1 MSKVRNKRKERRKV
15 QLTRAER
22 KQIEQIKAQ
31 VAKPKYPQ
39 SAQQTIPYL
48 RMYPDGICR
57 VTEKLYSKTVRF
69 FDINYQQAQDS
80 DKDAIFGGWSGIQNF
95 YQPGVF
101 IQYSYPNIK
110 TNEEEFE
117 KNLIMAPREDG
128 HNDVRD
134 EMTGVLMG
142 QVEKGN
148 NAIERTK
155 YATIAIEA
163 DSLRSAKVRLE
174 QTELQMLN
182 HYKRLGIRGEPMDGK
197 QRLELL
203 YRILHM
209 DDPQSAFHFDWKWLP
224 ASGLSTKDFIAP
236 SSLYFKDPHRFYIGK
251 KMATV
256 SYLHILAAELDD
268 RVLVDFLNMET
279 TQVVTMHIQSIDH
292 VEAIKMVKHK
302 LTDLNRSKIDE
313 QKKAVRSGYD
323 IDILP
328 SDLNTYTTDFNAM
341 LQSLT
346 SHNERL
352 FLMTFTILHTGDT
365 RKELDSVIMQAKGI
379 AQEKLCQ
386 LIPLDYQQ
394 EEGFVSALPLGLNK
408 VEIQR
413 TMTTSGVAIFLP
425 FITQELFQRDPEAL
439 YYGLNALTNNLIM
452 ANRKSLKNPNGLILG
467 TPGCFSGDT
476 AISMADES
484 YRTFA
489 ELVERGITEAD
500 VCAYDAVNHC
510 IVRTRAKDIRIEK
523 YVNELCV
530 LNFSDTSIR
539 CTGSHQ
545 IMMENGQYIEARSI
559 KPGMKLSGNKT
570 VQSVERQHYDAPVPV
585 YDMGV
590 PYFRNFVLA
599 CGLVVH
605 NSGKSFSA
613 KREIANVFLATQD
626 HIMICDP
633 EGEYYPLV
641 NRLKGQVIRISP
653 TSTDYINPL
662 DINVNYSDGDDPI
675 RLKSD
680 FILSLCE
687 LVLGEQE
694 GVGAQQKSIIDR
706 ALREIYKPFF
716 ADPVPEKMPI
726 LGDLYNKL
734 RSMEEPEAAEVAT
747 ALELY
752 VTGSL
757 NVFNHQ
763 TNVELN
769 NRLVCYD
776 IKHLGQNL
784 KKLGMLIV
792 QDQVWNR
799 VTINRAQRRSTWYY
813 MDEFHLLLR
822 EPQTAAYSIE
832 IWKRFRKWGGVPT
845 GITQNVKDLLIS
857 REVESIFE
865 NSEFIMMLNQAPGDS
880 AELAKRLH
888 ISDHQLSH
896 VTQAGEGEG
905 LLFFGNVIIP
915 FVDRFPKDTE
925 LYRIM
930 TTKPS
935 EMLKEDE
942 AE

>member
-31 VAKPKYPQ
+31 VAKPKHPQ

-57 VTEKLYSKTVRF
+57 VTDKLYSKTVQF
-69 FDINYQQAQDS
+69 YDINYQQAQDS

-117 KNLIMAPREDG
+117 KNLIMAPQEDG

-439 YYGLNALTNNLIM
+439 YYGLNTLTNNLIM

-467 TPGCFSGDT
+467 TPG
-476 AISMADES
+476 
-484 YRTFA
+484 
-489 ELVERGITEAD
+489 
-500 VCAYDAVNHC
+500 
-510 IVRTRAKDIRIEK
+510 
-523 YVNELCV
+523 
-530 LNFSDTSIR
+530 
-539 CTGSHQ
+539 
-545 IMMENGQYIEARSI
+545 
-559 KPGMKLSGNKT
+559 
-570 VQSVERQHYDAPVPV
+570 
-585 YDMGV
+585 
-590 PYFRNFVLA
+590 
-599 CGLVVH
+599 
-605 NSGKSFSA
+605 SGKSFSA

-832 IWKRFRKWGGVPT
+832 IWKRFRKWGGIPT

-942 AE
+942 AV

>member
-22 KQIEQIKAQ
+22 KQIEQIRAQ
-31 VAKPKYPQ
+31 VAKPKHPQ

-48 RMYPDGICR
+48 RMYPDGVCR
-57 VTEKLYSKTVRF
+57 VTDKLYSKTMQF
-69 FDINYQQAQDS
+69 YDINYQQAQDS

-95 YQPGVF
+95 YQPGVH
-101 IQYSYPNIK
+101 IQYSYPNFK
-110 TNEEEFE
+110 TNEAEFE
-117 KNLIMAPREDG
+117 RDLILNPQEDG
-128 HNDVRD
+128 NNDIRD
-134 EMTGVLMG
+134 EFTGMLMG

-148 NAIERTK
+148 NAIVRTK
-155 YATIAIEA
+155 YATISVEA

-209 DDPQSAFHFDWKWLP
+209 DDPQSAFRFDWKWLP

-236 SSLYFKDPHRFYIGK
+236 SSLYFKEAHRFCIGK

-467 TPGCFSGDT
+467 TPG
-476 AISMADES
+476 
-484 YRTFA
+484 
-489 ELVERGITEAD
+489 
-500 VCAYDAVNHC
+500 
-510 IVRTRAKDIRIEK
+510 
-523 YVNELCV
+523 
-530 LNFSDTSIR
+530 
-539 CTGSHQ
+539 
-545 IMMENGQYIEARSI
+545 
-559 KPGMKLSGNKT
+559 
-570 VQSVERQHYDAPVPV
+570 
-585 YDMGV
+585 
-590 PYFRNFVLA
+590 
-599 CGLVVH
+599 
-605 NSGKSFSA
+605 SGKSFSA

-832 IWKRFRKWGGVPT
+832 IWKRFRKWGGIPT

-942 AE
+942 AV

>member
-22 KQIEQIKAQ
+22 KQIEQIRAQ
-31 VAKPKYPQ
+31 VAKPKHPQ

-48 RMYPDGICR
+48 RMYPDGVCR
-57 VTEKLYSKTVRF
+57 VTDKLYSKTVQF
-69 FDINYQQAQDS
+69 YDINYQQAQDS

-95 YQPGVF
+95 YQPGVH
-101 IQYSYPNIK
+101 IQYSYPNFK
-110 TNEEEFE
+110 TNEAEFE
-117 KNLIMAPREDG
+117 RDLILNPQEDG
-128 HNDVRD
+128 NNDIRD
-134 EMTGVLMG
+134 EFTGMLMG

-148 NAIERTK
+148 NAIVRTK
-155 YATIAIEA
+155 YATISVEA

-203 YRILHM
+203 FRILHM
-209 DDPQSAFHFDWKWLP
+209 DDPQSAFRFDWKWLP

-236 SSLYFKDPHRFYIGK
+236 SSLYFKEAHRFCIGK

-328 SDLNTYTTDFNAM
+328 SDLNTYTSDFNAM

-467 TPGCFSGDT
+467 TPG
-476 AISMADES
+476 
-484 YRTFA
+484 
-489 ELVERGITEAD
+489 
-500 VCAYDAVNHC
+500 
-510 IVRTRAKDIRIEK
+510 
-523 YVNELCV
+523 
-530 LNFSDTSIR
+530 
-539 CTGSHQ
+539 
-545 IMMENGQYIEARSI
+545 
-559 KPGMKLSGNKT
+559 
-570 VQSVERQHYDAPVPV
+570 
-585 YDMGV
+585 
-590 PYFRNFVLA
+590 
-599 CGLVVH
+599 
-605 NSGKSFSA
+605 SGKSFSA

-832 IWKRFRKWGGVPT
+832 IWKRFRKWGGIPT

-942 AE
+942 AV

>member
-22 KQIEQIKAQ
+22 KQIEQIRAQ
-31 VAKPKYPQ
+31 VAKPKHPQ

-48 RMYPDGICR
+48 RMYPDGVCR
-57 VTEKLYSKTVRF
+57 VTDKLYSKTVQF
-69 FDINYQQAQDS
+69 YDINYQQAQDS

-95 YQPGVF
+95 YQPGVH
-101 IQYSYPNIK
+101 IQYSYPNFK
-110 TNEEEFE
+110 TNEAEFE
-117 KNLIMAPREDG
+117 RDLILNPQEDG
-128 HNDVRD
+128 NNDIRD
-134 EMTGVLMG
+134 EFTGMLMG

-148 NAIERTK
+148 NAIVRTK
-155 YATIAIEA
+155 YATISVEA

-209 DDPQSAFHFDWKWLP
+209 DDPQSAFRFDWKWLP

-236 SSLYFKDPHRFYIGK
+236 SSLYFKEAHRFCIGK

-467 TPGCFSGDT
+467 TPG
-476 AISMADES
+476 
-484 YRTFA
+484 
-489 ELVERGITEAD
+489 
-500 VCAYDAVNHC
+500 
-510 IVRTRAKDIRIEK
+510 
-523 YVNELCV
+523 
-530 LNFSDTSIR
+530 
-539 CTGSHQ
+539 
-545 IMMENGQYIEARSI
+545 
-559 KPGMKLSGNKT
+559 
-570 VQSVERQHYDAPVPV
+570 
-585 YDMGV
+585 
-590 PYFRNFVLA
+590 
-599 CGLVVH
+599 
-605 NSGKSFSA
+605 SGKSFSA

-706 ALREIYKPFF
+706 ALREIYTPFF

-942 AE
+942 AV

>member
-22 KQIEQIKAQ
+22 KQIEQIRAQ
-31 VAKPKYPQ
+31 VAKPKHPQ

-48 RMYPDGICR
+48 RMYPDGVCR
-57 VTEKLYSKTVRF
+57 VTDKLYSKTVQF
-69 FDINYQQAQDS
+69 YDINYQQAQDS

-95 YQPGVF
+95 YQPGVH
-101 IQYSYPNIK
+101 IQYSYPNFK
-110 TNEEEFE
+110 TNEAEFE
-117 KNLIMAPREDG
+117 RDLILNPQEDG
-128 HNDVRD
+128 NNDIRD
-134 EMTGVLMG
+134 EFTGMLMG

-148 NAIERTK
+148 NAIVRTK
-155 YATIAIEA
+155 YATISVEA

-209 DDPQSAFHFDWKWLP
+209 DDPQSAFRFDWKWLP

-236 SSLYFKDPHRFYIGK
+236 SSLYFKEAHRFCIGK

-292 VEAIKMVKHK
+292 VEAIKIVKHK

-467 TPGCFSGDT
+467 TPG
-476 AISMADES
+476 
-484 YRTFA
+484 
-489 ELVERGITEAD
+489 
-500 VCAYDAVNHC
+500 
-510 IVRTRAKDIRIEK
+510 
-523 YVNELCV
+523 
-530 LNFSDTSIR
+530 
-539 CTGSHQ
+539 
-545 IMMENGQYIEARSI
+545 
-559 KPGMKLSGNKT
+559 
-570 VQSVERQHYDAPVPV
+570 
-585 YDMGV
+585 
-590 PYFRNFVLA
+590 
-599 CGLVVH
+599 
-605 NSGKSFSA
+605 SGKSFSA

-942 AE
+942 AV

>member
-31 VAKPKYPQ
+31 VAKPKHPQ

-48 RMYPDGICR
+48 RMYPDGVCR
-57 VTEKLYSKTVRF
+57 VTDKLYSKTVQF
-69 FDINYQQAQDS
+69 YDINYQQAQDS

-95 YQPGVF
+95 YQPGVH
-101 IQYSYPNIK
+101 IQYSYPNFK
-110 TNEEEFE
+110 TNEAEFE
-117 KNLIMAPREDG
+117 RDLILNPQEDG
-128 HNDVRD
+128 NNDIRD
-134 EMTGVLMG
+134 EFTGMLMG

-148 NAIERTK
+148 NAIVRTK
-155 YATIAIEA
+155 YATISVEA

-209 DDPQSAFHFDWKWLP
+209 DDPQSAFRFDWKWLP

-236 SSLYFKDPHRFYIGK
+236 SSLYFKEAHRFCIGK

-467 TPGCFSGDT
+467 TPG
-476 AISMADES
+476 
-484 YRTFA
+484 
-489 ELVERGITEAD
+489 
-500 VCAYDAVNHC
+500 
-510 IVRTRAKDIRIEK
+510 
-523 YVNELCV
+523 
-530 LNFSDTSIR
+530 
-539 CTGSHQ
+539 
-545 IMMENGQYIEARSI
+545 
-559 KPGMKLSGNKT
+559 
-570 VQSVERQHYDAPVPV
+570 
-585 YDMGV
+585 
-590 PYFRNFVLA
+590 
-599 CGLVVH
+599 
-605 NSGKSFSA
+605 SGKSFSA

-832 IWKRFRKWGGVPT
+832 IWKRFRKWGGIPT

-942 AE
+942 AV

>member
-22 KQIEQIKAQ
+22 KQIEQIRAQ
-31 VAKPKYPQ
+31 VAKPKHPQ

-117 KNLIMAPREDG
+117 KNLIMAPQEDG

-236 SSLYFKDPHRFYIGK
+236 SSLHFKDPHRFYIGK

-467 TPGCFSGDT
+467 TPG
-476 AISMADES
+476 
-484 YRTFA
+484 
-489 ELVERGITEAD
+489 
-500 VCAYDAVNHC
+500 
-510 IVRTRAKDIRIEK
+510 
-523 YVNELCV
+523 
-530 LNFSDTSIR
+530 
-539 CTGSHQ
+539 
-545 IMMENGQYIEARSI
+545 
-559 KPGMKLSGNKT
+559 
-570 VQSVERQHYDAPVPV
+570 
-585 YDMGV
+585 
-590 PYFRNFVLA
+590 
-599 CGLVVH
+599 
-605 NSGKSFSA
+605 SGKSFSA

-641 NRLKGQVIRISP
+641 NRLKGQVIKISP

-942 AE
+942 AV

>member
-22 KQIEQIKAQ
+22 KQIEQIRAQ
-31 VAKPKYPQ
+31 VAKPKHPQ

-117 KNLIMAPREDG
+117 KNLIMAPQEDG
-128 HNDVRD
+128 HNGVRD

-467 TPGCFSGDT
+467 TPG
-476 AISMADES
+476 
-484 YRTFA
+484 
-489 ELVERGITEAD
+489 
-500 VCAYDAVNHC
+500 
-510 IVRTRAKDIRIEK
+510 
-523 YVNELCV
+523 
-530 LNFSDTSIR
+530 
-539 CTGSHQ
+539 
-545 IMMENGQYIEARSI
+545 
-559 KPGMKLSGNKT
+559 
-570 VQSVERQHYDAPVPV
+570 
-585 YDMGV
+585 
-590 PYFRNFVLA
+590 
-599 CGLVVH
+599 
-605 NSGKSFSA
+605 SGKSFSA

-832 IWKRFRKWGGVPT
+832 IWKRFRKWGGIPT

-942 AE
+942 AV

>member
-22 KQIEQIKAQ
+22 KQIEQIRAQ
-31 VAKPKYPQ
+31 VAKPKHPQ

-48 RMYPDGICR
+48 RMYPDGVCR
-57 VTEKLYSKTVRF
+57 VTDKLYSKTVQF
-69 FDINYQQAQDS
+69 YDINYQQAQDS

-95 YQPGVF
+95 YQPGVH
-101 IQYSYPNIK
+101 IQYSYPNFK
-110 TNEEEFE
+110 TNEAEFE
-117 KNLIMAPREDG
+117 RDLILNPQEDG
-128 HNDVRD
+128 NNDIRD
-134 EMTGVLMG
+134 EFTGMLMG

-148 NAIERTK
+148 NAIVRTK
-155 YATIAIEA
+155 YATISVEA

-203 YRILHM
+203 FRILHM
-209 DDPQSAFHFDWKWLP
+209 DDPQSAFRFDWKWLS

-236 SSLYFKDPHRFYIGK
+236 SSLYFKEAHRFCIGK

-467 TPGCFSGDT
+467 TPG
-476 AISMADES
+476 
-484 YRTFA
+484 
-489 ELVERGITEAD
+489 
-500 VCAYDAVNHC
+500 
-510 IVRTRAKDIRIEK
+510 
-523 YVNELCV
+523 
-530 LNFSDTSIR
+530 
-539 CTGSHQ
+539 
-545 IMMENGQYIEARSI
+545 
-559 KPGMKLSGNKT
+559 
-570 VQSVERQHYDAPVPV
+570 
-585 YDMGV
+585 
-590 PYFRNFVLA
+590 
-599 CGLVVH
+599 
-605 NSGKSFSA
+605 SGKSFSA

-706 ALREIYKPFF
+706 ALREIYTPFF

-942 AE
+942 AV

>member
-1 MSKVRNKRKERRKV
+1 VRNKRKERRKV

-22 KQIEQIKAQ
+22 KQIEQIRAQ
-31 VAKPKYPQ
+31 VAKPKHPQ

-48 RMYPDGICR
+48 RMYPDGVCR
-57 VTEKLYSKTVRF
+57 VTDKLYSKTVQF
-69 FDINYQQAQDS
+69 YDINYQQAQDS

-95 YQPGVF
+95 YQPGVH
-101 IQYSYPNIK
+101 IQYSYPNFK
-110 TNEEEFE
+110 TNEAEFE
-117 KNLIMAPREDG
+117 RDLILNPQEDG
-128 HNDVRD
+128 NNDIRD
-134 EMTGVLMG
+134 EFTGMLMG

-148 NAIERTK
+148 NAIVRTK
-155 YATIAIEA
+155 YATISVEA

-209 DDPQSAFHFDWKWLP
+209 DDPQSAFRFDWKWLP

-236 SSLYFKDPHRFYIGK
+236 SSLYFKEAHRFCIGR

-467 TPGCFSGDT
+467 TPG
-476 AISMADES
+476 
-484 YRTFA
+484 
-489 ELVERGITEAD
+489 
-500 VCAYDAVNHC
+500 
-510 IVRTRAKDIRIEK
+510 
-523 YVNELCV
+523 
-530 LNFSDTSIR
+530 
-539 CTGSHQ
+539 
-545 IMMENGQYIEARSI
+545 
-559 KPGMKLSGNKT
+559 
-570 VQSVERQHYDAPVPV
+570 
-585 YDMGV
+585 
-590 PYFRNFVLA
+590 
-599 CGLVVH
+599 
-605 NSGKSFSA
+605 SGKSFSA

-832 IWKRFRKWGGVPT
+832 IWKRFRKWGGIPT

-942 AE
+942 AA

>member
-22 KQIEQIKAQ
+22 KQIEQIRAQ
-31 VAKPKYPQ
+31 VAKPKHPQ

-48 RMYPDGICR
+48 RMYPDGVCR
-57 VTEKLYSKTVRF
+57 VTDKLYSKTVQF
-69 FDINYQQAQDS
+69 YDINYQQAQDS

-95 YQPGVF
+95 YQPGVH
-101 IQYSYPNIK
+101 IQYSYPNFK
-110 TNEEEFE
+110 TNEAEFE
-117 KNLIMAPREDG
+117 RDLILNPQEDG
-128 HNDVRD
+128 NNDIRD
-134 EMTGVLMG
+134 EFTGMLMG

-148 NAIERTK
+148 NAIVRTK
-155 YATIAIEA
+155 YATISVEA

-209 DDPQSAFHFDWKWLP
+209 DDPQSAFRFDWKWLP

-236 SSLYFKDPHRFYIGK
+236 SSLYFKEAHRFCIGR

-452 ANRKSLKNPNGLILG
+452 AKRKSLKNPNGLILG
-467 TPGCFSGDT
+467 TPG
-476 AISMADES
+476 
-484 YRTFA
+484 
-489 ELVERGITEAD
+489 
-500 VCAYDAVNHC
+500 
-510 IVRTRAKDIRIEK
+510 
-523 YVNELCV
+523 
-530 LNFSDTSIR
+530 
-539 CTGSHQ
+539 
-545 IMMENGQYIEARSI
+545 
-559 KPGMKLSGNKT
+559 
-570 VQSVERQHYDAPVPV
+570 
-585 YDMGV
+585 
-590 PYFRNFVLA
+590 
-599 CGLVVH
+599 
-605 NSGKSFSA
+605 SGKSFSA

-942 AE
+942 AV

>member
-22 KQIEQIKAQ
+22 KQIEQIRAQ
-31 VAKPKYPQ
+31 VAKPKHPQ

-48 RMYPDGICR
+48 RMYPDGVCR
-57 VTEKLYSKTVRF
+57 VTDKLYSKTVQF
-69 FDINYQQAQDS
+69 YDINYQQAQDS

-95 YQPGVF
+95 YQPGVH
-101 IQYSYPNIK
+101 IQYSYPNFK
-110 TNEEEFE
+110 TNEAEFE
-117 KNLIMAPREDG
+117 RDLILNPQEDG
-128 HNDVRD
+128 NNDIRD
-134 EMTGVLMG
+134 EFTGMLMG

-148 NAIERTK
+148 NAIVRTK
-155 YATIAIEA
+155 YATISVEA

-209 DDPQSAFHFDWKWLP
+209 DDPQSTFRFDWKWLP

-236 SSLYFKDPHRFYIGK
+236 SSLYFKEAHRFCIGK

-467 TPGCFSGDT
+467 TPG
-476 AISMADES
+476 
-484 YRTFA
+484 
-489 ELVERGITEAD
+489 
-500 VCAYDAVNHC
+500 
-510 IVRTRAKDIRIEK
+510 
-523 YVNELCV
+523 
-530 LNFSDTSIR
+530 
-539 CTGSHQ
+539 
-545 IMMENGQYIEARSI
+545 
-559 KPGMKLSGNKT
+559 
-570 VQSVERQHYDAPVPV
+570 
-585 YDMGV
+585 
-590 PYFRNFVLA
+590 
-599 CGLVVH
+599 
-605 NSGKSFSA
+605 SGKSFSA

-726 LGDLYNKL
+726 LGDLYSKL

-942 AE
+942 AV